1 MFLKTIKSYPFLV
14 WAASIALA
22 PVAIMI
28 EKYRRIKA
36 INALFF
42 AMGRTTFYSK
52 YLSLAVYYS
61 VALILSG
68 VFFKIKGKT

>member
-14 WAASIALA
+14 WAAAIAIA
-22 PVAIMI
+22 PVAIII

-61 VALILSG
+61 VGLILMG
-68 VFFKIKGKT
+68 IVFELKKD